1 MLAVNNWGLLWDNR
15 SALLDGLLTALEVSL
30 VALVLSTVIG
40 LILALLRMSAPP
52 LSWLA
57 AGYINIFR
65 GVPALVSV
73 IWVYFGVS
81 LVIGVE
87 FSTFQAGVIALTL
100 LYSAFISEL
109 YRSALEAIPN

>member
-15 SALLDGLLTALEVSL
+15 SALLHGLLVALEVSL
-30 VALVLSTVIG
+30 VALVLSTIVG
-40 LILALLRMSAPP
+40 LFLALMRMSKSP

-57 AGYINIFR
+57 ATYINIFR

-81 LVIGVE
+81 LVSG
-87 FSTFQAGVIALTL
+87 SS
-100 LYSAFISEL
+100 SAPS
-109 YRSALEAIPN
+109 RRA